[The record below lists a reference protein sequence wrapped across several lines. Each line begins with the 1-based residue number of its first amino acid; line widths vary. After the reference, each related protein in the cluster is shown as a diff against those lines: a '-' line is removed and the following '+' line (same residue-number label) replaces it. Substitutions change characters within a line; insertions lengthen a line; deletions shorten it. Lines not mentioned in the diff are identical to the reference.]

1 MNTLIIG
8 NGFDLAHKLPTSY
21 SDFLNRI
28 SSNHSKFKQF
38 IIDNSNLELYNK
50 VKKSTIF
57 NFMQSQQ
64 KNNNWIDF
72 ENELKIIVD
81 SFCKL
86 PEQLEETIH
95 RQNNSITS
103 SFTLKV
109 ETKYLSPFMYNF
121 LLKYNKNTNSGTRFT
136 SIELSCLKEV
146 LYSQILDFINLFK
159 EYIKWINKIPII
171 NSIDLFFK
179 MDVDYFLSFNYT
191 TTFLKLYNTK
201 DKIPP
206 ENICFVHGKIDEKT
220 DNGIVMGI
228 GSDFYDESKHDDF
241 VEFFKFFQRYKYSTD
256 TNYLDWIEDYKISKF
271 KEGSK
276 HTIYIYGH
284 SLDPTDRDI
293 LLPFFD
299 LGNINIII
307 YYLDERSKSN
317 LEKNLLKLL
326 GKKRFQKYLIGNP
339 SKVKFEKVPE
349 K

>member
-1 MNTLIIG
+1 MNTLIVG
-8 NGFDLAHKLPTSY
+8 NGFDLAHRLPTAY
-21 SDFLNRI
+21 INFLDAI
-28 SSNHSKFKQF
+28 SNNAEFHEYIKNINNKK
-38 IIDNSNLELYNK
+38 LYPK
-50 VKKSTIF
+50 VKNGQIF
-57 NFMQSQQ
+57 GYIQSQS
-64 KNNNWIDF
+64 KKKGWIDF
-72 ENELKIIVD
+72 ENELTEIVD
-81 SFCKL
+81 SFCKFKKEL
-86 PEQLEETIH
+86 TKVTDRSSNSVKYVLETE
-95 RQNNSITS
+95 NITH
-103 SFTLKV
+103 
-109 ETKYLSPFMYNF
+109 LSPFLHKF
-121 LLKYNKNTNSGTRFT
+121 LFKKRLTKTWT
-136 SIELSCLKEV
+136 SEELSQLKQE
-146 LYSQILDFINLFK
+146 LHSQIFNFINLFNQ
-159 EYIKWINKIPII
+159 YIKWITKDKLSIVDP
-171 NSIDLFFK
+171 IDLFSK

-191 TTFLKLYNTK
+191 TTFLKLYNIN
-201 DKIPP
+201 DKIPRK
-206 ENICFVHGKIDEKT
+206 NISFVHGKIDEKT

-339 SKVKFEKVPE
+339 SKVKFEKVP
-349 K
+349 KK